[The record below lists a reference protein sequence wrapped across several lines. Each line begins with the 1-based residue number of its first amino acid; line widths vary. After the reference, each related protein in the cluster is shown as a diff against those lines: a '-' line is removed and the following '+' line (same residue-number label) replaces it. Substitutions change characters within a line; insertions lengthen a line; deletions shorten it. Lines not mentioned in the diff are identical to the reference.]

1 MKKSLLTILFILLTK
16 SVQADQ
22 HIEKKNYDKNKCLLI
37 YEDNKFI
44 VNQTDGNCE
53 IRHAPCSTFKIA
65 ISLIGYDSG
74 FLIDENEPL
83 INYREGYVDTLDSW
97 RKPQTPISWIKNS
110 CIWYSQI
117 ILRNIGIEK
126 FFQYLNLF
134 NYGNAISDT
143 LDKKNAIYD
152 SWISS
157 SLKISPREQIF
168 FLKNFLENKFNL
180 PNKSIVN
187 TKNILHVADLE
198 NSWKLYGKTGS
209 CDIESQESQP
219 IQSVWFVGWIEKN
232 NRKIIFADYLEE
244 LESKDYYV
252 SKSAKEDLLDN
263 INKIPKI
270 KTKDN
275 ITQNK

>member
-22 HIEKKNYDKNKCLLI
+22 HIEKKNYEKNKCLLI

-44 VNQTDGNCE
+44 VNQTDGNCD

-97 RKPQTPISWIKNS
+97 RKPQNPISWIKNS

-134 NYGNAISDT
+134 NYGNKISDT
-143 LDKKNAIYD
+143 SDKKNAIYD

-168 FLKNFLENKFNL
+168 FLKNFLENKFKL
-180 PNKSIVN
+180 SNKSIAN

-244 LESKDYYV
+244 LESKDYYF

-263 INKIPKI
+263 INKILKI

-275 ITQNK
+275 ITENK

>member
-53 IRHAPCSTFKIA
+53 IRHVPCSTFKIA

-97 RKPQTPISWIKNS
+97 RKPQNPISWIKNN

-117 ILRNIGIEK
+117 ILRHIGVEK

-168 FLKNFLENKFNL
+168 FLKNFLENKFKL

-209 CDIESQESQP
+209 CDIESQESQS

-263 INKIPKI
+263 INKILKI

-275 ITQNK
+275 ATQNK

>member
-44 VNQTDGNCE
+44 VNQTDGHCE